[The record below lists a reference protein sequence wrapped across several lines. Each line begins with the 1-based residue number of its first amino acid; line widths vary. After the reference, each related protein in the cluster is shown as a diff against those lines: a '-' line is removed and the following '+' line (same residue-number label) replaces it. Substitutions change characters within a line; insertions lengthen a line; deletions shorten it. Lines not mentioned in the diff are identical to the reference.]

1 MIRTLKSSV
10 LAILAIF
17 VLAASA
23 VASSLPEIT
32 TLAEKAGPAVVNI
45 STTKTINNQGKL
57 RDFFQQMPRKGTPF
71 DDFFD
76 QFDRFFG
83 PQGPQGNQGGP
94 QGGPNGGP
102 QGRERGPKQRSL
114 GSGFIISRDGYIVT
128 NNHVI
133 DQADEVKVLLRDSD
147 KPLTA
152 KVIGRD
158 PEMDLALIKI
168 EGKNDLPYLEFGDS
182 GALKVGEWVV
192 AIGNPFGLQNTVTV
206 GIVSAKGR
214 IIGAGPFDNF
224 IQTDASINPGN
235 SGGPLLDLD
244 GRVIGINTAIVA
256 SGQGIGFA
264 IPSNMAKDI
273 ITQLRENKS
282 VKRGWLGV
290 TIQNID
296 ENTAKALDMKDT
308 KGALLTSVIP
318 GDPADKAG
326 LKTGDVI
333 TAINGEN
340 IEDTNALLR
349 KVAAIRPGEKAEL
362 TILRK
367 GATSKI
373 SVSLGERDSKNL
385 AQGEMQNGE
394 DETASETML
403 GLSLRQMNAQEAKA
417 LGMDK
422 PQGLLV
428 AGVAEGSAAEEAE
441 VRPGDVILEINQ
453 TAVTSVDAFTKAV
466 KEDGRKKGVV
476 MLLIK
481 RQGQSLFRTIP
492 VTDGK

>member
-1 MIRTLKSSV
+1 MIHRLKSSV
-10 LAILAIF
+10 LAILAVI
-17 VLAASA
+17 VLAVPAT
-23 VASSLPEIT
+23 ASSLPEVT
-32 TLAEKAGPAVVNI
+32 RLVELTGPAVVNI
-45 STTKTINNQGKL
+45 STTKTVSNQGRL
-57 RDFFQQMPRKGTPF
+57 RDFFQQMPRRGTPF
-71 DDFFD
+71 DDFFE

-83 PQGPQGNQGGP
+83 PQGPHGGP
-94 QGGPNGGP
+94 QGP
-102 QGRERGPKQRSL
+102 QDKERGPKQRSL
-114 GSGFIISRDGYIVT
+114 GSGFIISPDGYIVT

-152 KVIGRD
+152 KVVGRD

-168 EGKNDLPYLEFGDS
+168 DGKKDLPYLEFGDS

-192 AIGNPFGLQNTVTV
+192 AIGNPFGLQNTVTM

-235 SGGPLLDLD
+235 SGGPLLDLE
-244 GRVIGINTAIVA
+244 GRVVGINTAIVA

-273 ITQLRENKS
+273 IAQLRENKT

-326 LKTGDVI
+326 LATGDVI
-333 TAINGEN
+333 TSVNGEAV
-340 IEDTNALLR
+340 EDTNALLR
-349 KVAAIRPGEKAEL
+349 KIAALRPGQKIEL
-362 TILRK
+362 TYVRK
-367 GATSKI
+367 GSTSKAT
-373 SVSLGERDSKNL
+373 VSLGERDSKSL

-394 DETASETML
+394 EESASQASL
-403 GLSLRQMNAQEAKA
+403 GLSLRPVNAQEAKA
-417 LGMDK
+417 LGLDK
-422 PQGLLV
+422 AAGLLV
-428 AGVAEGSAAEEAE
+428 AGVEEGSAAEDAD
-441 VRPGDVILEINQ
+441 VRPGDVIVEINQ
-453 TAVTSVDAFTKAV
+453 SPIGSVDAFTKAV

-476 MLLIK
+476 MLLVK
-481 RQGQSLFRTIP
+481 RQGQNIFRTIP
-492 VTDGK
+492 VRDAK

>member
-1 MIRTLKSSV
+1 M
-10 LAILAIF
+10 
-17 VLAASA
+17 
-23 VASSLPEIT
+23 
-32 TLAEKAGPAVVNI
+32 
-45 STTKTINNQGKL
+45 
-57 RDFFQQMPRKGTPF
+57 
-71 DDFFD
+71 
-76 QFDRFFG
+76 
-83 PQGPQGNQGGP
+83 
-94 QGGPNGGP
+94 
-102 QGRERGPKQRSL
+102 
-114 GSGFIISRDGYIVT
+114 T

-133 DQADEVKVLLRDSD
+133 DQADEVKVLLRDAD

-152 KVIGRD
+152 KVVGRD

-168 EGKNDLPYLEFGDS
+168 DGKNDLPYLEFGDS
-182 GALKVGEWVV
+182 GSLKVGEWVV

-235 SGGPLLDLD
+235 SGGPLLDLE
-244 GRVIGINTAIVA
+244 GRVVGINTAIVA

-326 LKTGDVI
+326 LTTGDVI
-333 TAINGEN
+333 TAVNGETV
-340 IEDTNALLR
+340 EDTNALLR
-349 KVAAIRPGEKAEL
+349 KIAAIRPGEKAEL

-367 GATSKI
+367 GSPKKV
-373 SVSLGERDSKNL
+373 SVSLGERDSKGM

-394 DETASETML
+394 DETASQAML
-403 GLSLRQMNAQEAKA
+403 GLSLRPVTGQEAKA
-417 LGMDK
+417 LGLDK
-422 PQGLLV
+422 AEGLLV

-453 TAVTSVDAFTKAV
+453 SPVTTVDAFTKAV
-466 KEDGRKKGVV
+466 KEDGAKKGVV

>member
-1 MIRTLKSSV
+1 MIHIVKSSV
-10 LAILAIF
+10 LAVVTLIALS
-17 VLAASA
+17 ASA
-23 VASSLPEIT
+23 LASSLPEVT
-32 TLAEKAGPAVVNI
+32 ALVEQAGPAVVNI

-83 PQGPQGNQGGP
+83 PQGPHGGP
-94 QGGPNGGP
+94 QGPQNGP
-102 QGRERGPKQRSL
+102 QGPRDRERGPKQRSL

-147 KPLTA
+147 KPLSA
-152 KVIGRD
+152 KVVGRD

-168 EGKNDLPYLEFGDS
+168 DGQKDLPYLEFGDS

-192 AIGNPFGLQNTVTV
+192 AIGNPFGLQNTVTM

-273 ITQLRENKS
+273 IGQLRENKS

-333 TAINGEN
+333 TAVNGESV
-340 IEDTNALLR
+340 EDTNALLR
-349 KVAAIRPGEKAEL
+349 KVAALRPGEKAEL
-362 TILRK
+362 TYLRK
-367 GATSKI
+367 GSTSKAT
-373 SVSLGERDSKNL
+373 VSLGERDSKSV

-394 DETASETML
+394 DDTAREALL
-403 GLSLRQMNAQEAKA
+403 GLSLRPVNAQEAKA
-417 LGMDK
+417 LGLDK
-422 PQGLLV
+422 AQGLLV
-428 AGVAEGSAAEEAE
+428 AGVEQGSAAEDAD
-441 VRPGDVILEINQ
+441 VRPGDVIVEINQ
-453 TAVTSVDAFTKAV
+453 SPVGSVDAFTKAV

-476 MLLIK
+476 MLLVK
-481 RQGQSLFRTIP
+481 RQGQNLFRTIP
-492 VTDGK
+492 VTDAK